1 MKKLLVIFVAV
12 LVSATLFAQNGKLF
26 SKADVL
32 KINSVPAM
40 VTGVSIPVKTDELS
54 LKKFIKE
61 SFYKDFGIGL
71 NIEPELF
78 RAVNID
84 GTSIYKFAL
93 FYKGIP
99 VQGEYTVL
107 TVRNGK
113 IDRINNGLGKIDLDV
128 SKLIAPEIA
137 VKSAMKVRNM
147 TKMPAKYYT
156 EKVITKHFGVFVPA
170 YIVRFPAI
178 HLADSRYHVVH
189 AKTGKVLKSGNSTYF
204 ADGDEV
210 DDSDLIDPAEATN
223 MAKIWEFNPT
233 VTKNLIDVE
242 LPWVAPY
249 DDAGLTADELGF
261 LTTDKDGEGIRKIKA
276 FNCPDKGEK
285 VNLEE
290 LIGVAFEVPMCSPTQ
305 LANKLDNGSF
315 IYNDCETGH
324 EFKEENMKEETI
336 DRCAE
341 ISMYYP
347 LQKFTVIFAD
357 FTKI

>member
-26 SKADVL
+26 SKANVL
-32 KINSVPAM
+32 KINSIPAM

-137 VKSAMKVRNM
+137 VKSAMKVRSM

-178 HLADSRYHVVH
+178 HLADSRYHVVN

-204 ADGDEV
+204 ADDPV
-210 DDSDLIDPAEATN
+210 DPADATN

-233 VTKNLIDVE
+233 VTKDLIDVE

-249 DDAGLTADELGF
+249 DDADLDAEQLGF
-261 LTTDKDGEGIRKIKA
+261 LTTDKDAEGIRKIKA
-276 FNCPDKGEK
+276 FNCPDKEEK
-285 VNLEE
+285 VSLEE
-290 LIGVAFEVPMCSPTQ
+290 MIGYPITVPMCSPTQ
-305 LANKLDNGSF
+305 LANKLNNGSF
-315 IYNDCETGH
+315 IYNDCEDGH

-341 ISMYYP
+341 ISMYYH
-347 LQKFTVIFAD
+347 AD
-357 FTKI
+357 

>member
-26 SKADVL
+26 SKANVL
-32 KINSVPAM
+32 KINSIPAM

-137 VKSAMKVRNM
+137 VKSAMKVRSM

-178 HLADSRYHVVH
+178 HLADSRYHVVN
-189 AKTGKVLKSGNSTYF
+189 AKT
-204 ADGDEV
+204 E
-210 DDSDLIDPAEATN
+210 
-223 MAKIWEFNPT
+223 
-233 VTKNLIDVE
+233 
-242 LPWVAPY
+242 
-249 DDAGLTADELGF
+249 
-261 LTTDKDGEGIRKIKA
+261 
-276 FNCPDKGEK
+276 
-285 VNLEE
+285 
-290 LIGVAFEVPMCSPTQ
+290 IGRAHV
-305 LANKLDNGSF
+305 
-315 IYNDCETGH
+315 
-324 EFKEENMKEETI
+324 
-336 DRCAE
+336 
-341 ISMYYP
+341 
-347 LQKFTVIFAD
+347 
-357 FTKI
+357 